1 METLLL
7 PEISEADK
15 LEMLMS
21 ELIQMADRFEFE
33 SPEAQKKHQAIK
45 ATLFMSYFHTTG
57 KLPS

>member
-21 ELIQMADRFEFE
+21 ELIIISDRFEFE
-33 SPEAQKKHQAIK
+33 TPEAQKKHQAIRS
-45 ATLFMSYFHTTG
+45 TLFMSYFHTTG
-57 KLPS
+57 KMPS